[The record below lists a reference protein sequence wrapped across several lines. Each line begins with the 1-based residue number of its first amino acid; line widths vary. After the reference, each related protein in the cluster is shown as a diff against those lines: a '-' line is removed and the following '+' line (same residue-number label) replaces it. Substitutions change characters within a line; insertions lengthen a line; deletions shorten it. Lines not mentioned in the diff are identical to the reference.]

1 MSLLLKIINS
11 VYLFGFLI
19 FASNN
24 TIGTLRGHFRFFG
37 KFFYKIVTKI
47 ILTAIKKAGTEVPAK

>member
-1 MSLLLKIINS
+1 MLLKIINS

-24 TIGTLRGHFRFFG
+24 TIGTLRDHFRFFG
-37 KFFYKIVTKI
+37 KYF
-47 ILTAIKKAGTEVPAK
+47 